1 MLENVCSIAKLA
13 IIYNQLDVFK
23 KALLLC
29 SFATKDDLLEVCYY
43 VFERCNL
50 QGLLLDQ
57 ELQELTKNTS
67 LTDASQFVCLYQLL
81 REHKNSGDHIKKAM
95 TKIPDVHRFINI
107 LFDTSENEYVMCTGL
122 SPLQSYVFGNMA
134 VDLSVVRTLIDL
146 GADID
151 VLFPPAL
158 KAYKRTHIL
167 NLFNKDVNKDP
178 QGQTLLMYIVNN
190 EGAFE
195 MGFRELLE
203 LLLYEN
209 VSLAMNNSIIAS
221 GLNRYVFRI
230 LHSAVSHD
238 VNLIRLDKSTYFD
251 LLVEAGVYTIDA
263 TFHEAAL
270 DYTVPLLIEAGFK
283 YDLSDI
289 DKALKLL
296 DESSEKGGKSPNQ
309 CVDETRTSHH
319 FEKTIPSES
328 VKAYLQRCL
337 SEPRSLKLR
346 CRDVLRNH
354 FRQTS
359 DT

>member
-1 MLENVCSIAKLA
+1 
-13 IIYNQLDVFK
+13 
-23 KALLLC
+23 
-29 SFATKDDLLEVCYY
+29 
-43 VFERCNL
+43 
-50 QGLLLDQ
+50 
-57 ELQELTKNTS
+57 
-67 LTDASQFVCLYQLL
+67 
-81 REHKNSGDHIKKAM
+81 
-95 TKIPDVHRFINI
+95 
-107 LFDTSENEYVMCTGL
+107 
-122 SPLQSYVFGNMA
+122 
-134 VDLSVVRTLIDL
+134 
-146 GADID
+146 
-151 VLFPPAL
+151 
-158 KAYKRTHIL
+158 
-167 NLFNKDVNKDP
+167 
-178 QGQTLLMYIVNN
+178 
-190 EGAFE
+190 

-221 GLNRYVFRI
+221 GLKRYVFRI

-289 DKALKLL
+289 DEALKLL

-309 CVDETRTSHH
+309 CVDETRTPHH

-354 FRQTS
+354 FPRRQIREYVSVVDIPKTVQDFLLLTPILRRLS
-359 DT
+359 HVI

>member
-13 IIYNQLDVFK
+13 LIYNQLDVFK

-29 SFATKDDLLEVCYY
+29 SFATKDDLLEVCY

-107 LFDTSENEYVMCTGL
+107 PFDTSENEYVMCTGL

-151 VLFPPAL
+151 VLFPPGL

-167 NLFNKDVNKDP
+167 NLINTDVNKDP
-178 QGQTLLMYIVNN
+178 GGERNFVVSNQKQISSSAMLKAKLK
-190 EGAFE
+190 F
-195 MGFRELLE
+195 
-203 LLLYEN
+203 LLY
-209 VSLAMNNSIIAS
+209 
-221 GLNRYVFRI
+221 
-230 LHSAVSHD
+230 
-238 VNLIRLDKSTYFD
+238 
-251 LLVEAGVYTIDA
+251 
-263 TFHEAAL
+263 
-270 DYTVPLLIEAGFK
+270 
-283 YDLSDI
+283 
-289 DKALKLL
+289 
-296 DESSEKGGKSPNQ
+296 
-309 CVDETRTSHH
+309 
-319 FEKTIPSES
+319 
-328 VKAYLQRCL
+328 
-337 SEPRSLKLR
+337 
-346 CRDVLRNH
+346 
-354 FRQTS
+354 
-359 DT
+359 